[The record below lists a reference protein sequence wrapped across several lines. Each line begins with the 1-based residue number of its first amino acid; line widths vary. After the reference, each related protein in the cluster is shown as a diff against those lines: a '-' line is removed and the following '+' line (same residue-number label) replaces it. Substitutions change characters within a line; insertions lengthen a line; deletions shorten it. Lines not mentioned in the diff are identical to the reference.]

1 MQAVG
6 PDRAMKAVIQKYMM
20 PLVIPS
26 LLTGCV
32 THVYQPGKPENPLHK
47 LQLGQTYG
55 DMVKTLGEADHGV
68 TEDRMGIETLLLFIP
83 VWGLVEWIG
92 DFNPSMMQ
100 GPMLNSKFYIALYG
114 QISSC

>member
-1 MQAVG
+1 
-6 PDRAMKAVIQKYMM
+6 MKAVIQKYMM